1 MAVNVNDI
9 LATLRVCPH
18 CGGDPGIIQGQ
29 LNNCL
34 RFFAEPVI
42 RARCCGYGIKLVPTV
57 TVQAVAMPK
66 DTHVGSL
73 GEPLEFH
80 KEPKR

>member
-1 MAVNVNDI
+1 MAIDTAAI

-18 CGGDPGIIQGQ
+18 CGGDPQVLPGH

-34 RFFAEPVI
+34 RFFSEPVL

-57 TVQAVAMPK
+57 AVQAVAMPRNT
-66 DTHVGSL
+66 THGSM
-73 GEPLEFH
+73 GEPLEFK
-80 KEPKR
+80 KED

>member
-1 MAVNVNDI
+1 MSVDTAQI
-9 LATLRVCPH
+9 LETLRVCPH
-18 CGGDPGIIQGQ
+18 CGKDPQILQGH

-57 TVQAVAMPK
+57 TVQAVACPK
-66 DTHVGSL
+66 DTHVGSM
-73 GEPLEFH
+73 GEPLEFTKEH
-80 KEPKR
+80 K